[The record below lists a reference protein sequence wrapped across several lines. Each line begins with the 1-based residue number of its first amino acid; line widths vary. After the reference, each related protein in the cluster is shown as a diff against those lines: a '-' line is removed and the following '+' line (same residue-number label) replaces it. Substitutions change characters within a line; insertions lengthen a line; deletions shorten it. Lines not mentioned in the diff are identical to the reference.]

1 MMTSDGPSYHFAY
14 YCSGHGFGHATR
26 VTEITA
32 RLLRRR
38 HRVTIVS
45 SAPEKVFESVL
56 MTPALPPSHTAT
68 YRFAIFEPTVVQPK
82 AYLVD
87 RLATFNNLS
96 SFLSHKRLSI
106 IEQERQWLLHH
117 LVDCVLIDAPFLP
130 CAAASEAKIPSVII
144 SNFTF
149 DSCYS
154 YLSAFDVEEE
164 EQHIEAERLNAL
176 VAITVDDY
184 SKAELLLRL
193 PGELPIPGFD
203 ADIELP
209 SAKWLEERTGLFRTE
224 IEQKLQRPMREEL
237 ARRHKTVIDLP
248 LIVRPLSGSAYDP
261 QTKLAL
267 LNTLGVPAELQ
278 KYDTKILLV
287 SFGGQVIPS
296 PRPPTSTDHDIT
308 DSAAGSEIDLL
319 HNSLLPPGWIAI
331 ICGLPS
337 KYHAHDIPDRFF
349 SIGDSKFHYV
359 PDLTAIA
366 DVVLGK
372 LGYGTCSEVIATRTP
387 FISVP
392 RKMFLEEYGLRRLMR
407 RTCTVNVEMSIRDF
421 EEGRWASYV
430 LLAERLGRQQQK
442 DLITQSSPTTH
453 VLHDSIKKTKD
464 NALTVDIV
472 VDHLEVFMSHK
483 KMSLPSA

>member
-1 MMTSDGPSYHFAY
+1 MTSDGTSYHFAY

-26 VTEITA
+26 VTAITA
-32 RLLRRR
+32 GLLRRR
-38 HRVTIVS
+38 FRVTIVS

-56 MTPALPPSHTAT
+56 MPPALPATHTAT

-87 RLATFNNLS
+87 RLATFNNLL

-106 IEQERQWLLHH
+106 IEQERQWLIDH

-164 EQHIEAERLNAL
+164 EQHISAERLDAL

-193 PGELPIPGFD
+193 PGEIPIPGFD

-209 SAKWLEERTGLFRTE
+209 ATKWFEERTGLFRTE
-224 IEQKLQRPMREEL
+224 IEQKLQRPMRQEL
-237 ARRHKTVIDLP
+237 ARRQRPVIDVP
-248 LIVRPLSGSAYDP
+248 LIVRPVSGSAYDP

-267 LNTLGVPAELQ
+267 LSALGVPAELQ
-278 KYDTKILLV
+278 KTDTKILLV

-296 PRPPTSTDHDIT
+296 PRPPTSTDHGPS
-308 DSAAGSEIDLL
+308 DSAAGSETDLL

-337 KYHAHDIPDRFF
+337 KSHPHDMPDRFF
-349 SIGDSKFHYV
+349 SIEDSKFNYV

-392 RKMFLEEYGLRRLMR
+392 RKMFVEEYGLKRLMR
-407 RTCTVNVEMSIRDF
+407 RTCTINVEMSIREF
-421 EEGRWASYV
+421 EEGRWASHV
-430 LLAERLGRQQQK
+430 LLAERLGRQQQQ
-442 DLITQSSPTTH
+442 DLSTQSSPTTH
-453 VLHDSIKKTKD
+453 LLQDSIKKSS
-464 NALTVDIV
+464 NNLLAVDIV
-472 VDHLEVFMSHK
+472 VDHLEVFMYHK
-483 KMSLPSA
+483 KMSSPSA